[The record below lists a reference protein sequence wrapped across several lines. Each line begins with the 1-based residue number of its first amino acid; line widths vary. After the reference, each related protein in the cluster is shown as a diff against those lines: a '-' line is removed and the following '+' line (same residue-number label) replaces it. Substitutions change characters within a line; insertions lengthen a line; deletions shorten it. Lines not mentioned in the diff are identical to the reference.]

1 MVHRP
6 NETIKEKMKGNR
18 MEPKYWSST
27 SREHFSFFFCWKS
40 ERYLPA
46 TFPFHSFLVSVL
58 STRPTPPPPY
68 SEATPAP
75 PLIGGRSGKSVFRPQ
90 GCVLGFD
97 KKAQEGGATFFFRRP
112 KSICSAT
119 YGMCI
124 EEHPTGKQGCTD
136 RRSRRIGL
144 LMFSSTVYDH

>member
-27 SREHFSFFFCWKS
+27 SREHFSFFFVEKVKDIS
-40 ERYLPA
+40 LQRSR
-46 TFPFHSFLVSVL
+46 FIHFSSPFCQLD
-58 STRPTPPPPY
+58 RTPPPLY

>member
-27 SREHFSFFFCWKS
+27 SREHFSFFFVEKVKDIS
-40 ERYLPA
+40 LQRSR
-46 TFPFHSFLVSVL
+46 FIHFSSPFCQLDR
-58 STRPTPPPPY
+58 TPPPY

-97 KKAQEGGATFFFRRP
+97 KKAQEGGATFFFRGLNQSVAPHMACALKNIPPENR
-112 KSICSAT
+112 AA
-119 YGMCI
+119 
-124 EEHPTGKQGCTD
+124 
-136 RRSRRIGL
+136 RIDAVAG
-144 LMFSSTVYDH
+144 SDC